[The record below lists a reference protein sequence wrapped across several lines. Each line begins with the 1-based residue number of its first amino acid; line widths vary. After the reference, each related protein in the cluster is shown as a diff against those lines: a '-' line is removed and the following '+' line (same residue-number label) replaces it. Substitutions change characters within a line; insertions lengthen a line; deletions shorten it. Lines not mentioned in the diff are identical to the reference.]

1 MCGATMTVYKFE
13 IQGATEVTVEADSA
27 EAARMMLIEDES
39 LYEDKIMEDIYISDG
54 EVVK

>member
-1 MCGATMTVYKFE
+1 MPEYMFE
-13 IQGATEVTVEADSA
+13 IQGYTRVEIEADNA

-39 LYEDKIMEDIYISDG
+39 LYEGKIMEDIYISDG